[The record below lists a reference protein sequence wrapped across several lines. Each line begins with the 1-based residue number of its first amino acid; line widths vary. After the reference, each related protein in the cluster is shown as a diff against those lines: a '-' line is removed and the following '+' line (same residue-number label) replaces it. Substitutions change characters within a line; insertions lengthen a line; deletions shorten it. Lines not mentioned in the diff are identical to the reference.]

1 MISSPLSYWVLRETG
16 PWSLSRELLN
26 GLFFNQ
32 YNNIII
38 HSYAHNYFKTGEQ
51 EFLRVSSHGLKWD
64 NEPPKL
70 KRSFVVYL
78 QVVVRSQETRRGAR
92 DERVR
97 NYFYG
102 MKLNFYPH
110 IFEVRFADIKIFKI
124 GG

>member
-1 MISSPLSYWVLRETG
+1 MY
-16 PWSLSRELLN
+16 SL
-26 GLFFNQ
+26 
-32 YNNIII
+32 IHITII

-51 EFLRVSSHGLKWD
+51 EFSRVSSHGLKWD

-78 QVVVRSQETRRGAR
+78 QVVVRSQETRRGAK